1 MNGLHPEGQTKLAI
15 MLYLFRMMPPH
26 VTTRALAKD
35 IGISAATLNRIE
47 RGNAMDAAT
56 LVKLLNWMMSR

>member
-1 MNGLHPEGQTKLAI
+1 

-26 VTTRALAKD
+26 VSTRALSCE

-56 LVKLLNWMMSR
+56 LVKVLNWMMSR